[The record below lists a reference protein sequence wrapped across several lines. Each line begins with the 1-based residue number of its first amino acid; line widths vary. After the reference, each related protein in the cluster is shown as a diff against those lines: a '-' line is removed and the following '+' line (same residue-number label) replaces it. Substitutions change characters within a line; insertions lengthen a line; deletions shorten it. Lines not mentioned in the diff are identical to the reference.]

1 MKALRTERTALK
13 GRVFPALAL
22 VIFLTVLVLLCLTA
36 DRLEKKHGLR
46 VDCSF
51 NAVTTQSEKT
61 LEILAE
67 LDKPVHIYAL
77 FTKGQEDAPL
87 MELLDRYAS
96 ASPLVT
102 WEHAD
107 VNLNPSLTA
116 RFGGDTQET
125 AITNDSVIVSC
136 DTTGRYRVL
145 SPADFV
151 SLSLDYENG
160 VYEIAGL
167 TYESSLTSA
176 IRYVSVDEVPVIRFL
191 TGHGELTREEAAAY
205 ADLLERNQYETAD
218 LNLLETEPDPD
229 DRLIVILSPQRDLMD
244 SELKQ
249 LTAFADRGGSF
260 LFTADYQDHLE
271 NMPNYTAL
279 LRAYGILPLEGI
291 VVAAAD
297 EPDTFY
303 ENYRIDLLPEMCP
316 TDVTLQLIE
325 TGASTML
332 LAGSRAFETPGDT
345 DRNLTAMEMLRS
357 GEGAYLK
364 QVNDNSF
371 SLEKKEGDLTGP
383 FSLAIEARRTTAG
396 GFISRAV
403 ALGSSPLLT
412 SEQLMTMTDDQ
423 EFLMRVTEYLQDTAA
438 SDLGIMARLALRP
451 ALSARSTAAGSILL
465 VALPVAVLVAG
476 IAVLYPRRRRT

>member
-1 MKALRTERTALK
+1 MKTLRKERTALK
-13 GRVFPALAL
+13 GRALPAIAL
-22 VIFLTVLVLLCLTA
+22 MIFLTLLVFLCLTA

-46 VDCSF
+46 IDCSF

-61 LEILAE
+61 LEILAG

-87 MELLDRYAS
+87 MELLDRYAA
-96 ASPLVT
+96 ASPMVT

-116 RFGGDTQET
+116 RFGGNTQES

-136 DTTGRYRVL
+136 EKTGRYRIL

-151 SLSLDYENG
+151 SLSLDYEKG

-176 IRYVSVDEVPVIRFL
+176 IRYVSVDEVPVVRFL
-191 TGHGELTREEAAAY
+191 TGHGELTRGEAAAY
-205 ADLLERNQYETAD
+205 KNLLERNQYETAD
-218 LNLLETEPDPD
+218 LNLLETDPDPNE
-229 DRLIVILSPQRDLMD
+229 RLIVILSPQRDLMD

-249 LTAFADRGGSF
+249 LTAFADQGGSF
-260 LFTADYQDHLE
+260 LFTTDYQDHLE

-279 LRAYGILPLEGI
+279 LRSYGILPLTGI
-291 VVAAAD
+291 VVAA
-297 EPDTFY
+297 PDAPETYY

-325 TGASTML
+325 SGASTIL
-332 LAGSRAFETPGDT
+332 LAGSRAFETPGET
-345 DRNLTAMEMLRS
+345 DRNLIVTEMLRS

-364 QVNDNSF
+364 QVNDSSF
-371 SLEKKEGDLTGP
+371 SLEKKEGDRTGP
-383 FSLAIEARRTTAG
+383 FSLAIEARRTTVG

-403 ALGSSPLLT
+403 ALGSSPQVT
-412 SEQLMTMTDDQ
+412 SEQLMTMTDNQ
-423 EFLMRVTEYLQDTAA
+423 EFLMRVTEFLQDTVA

-451 ALSARSTAAGSILL
+451 SLSPRSTTAGSLLL
-465 VALPVAVLVAG
+465 VALPVSVLVTG